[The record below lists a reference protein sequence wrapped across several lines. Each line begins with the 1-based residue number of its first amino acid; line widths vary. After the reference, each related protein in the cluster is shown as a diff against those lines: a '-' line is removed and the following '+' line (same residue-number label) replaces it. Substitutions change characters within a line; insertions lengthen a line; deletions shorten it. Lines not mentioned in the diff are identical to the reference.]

1 MNETAKPVRMV
12 MTSVGSEPVRRID
25 RFLEEHGHKFV
36 GILTAPGPRIRRSE
50 EYREV
55 AKLARPGLDVII
67 SNYPHRWADMIRPLK
82 PDLIL
87 CVGFNWKIPADVL
100 KIPPLGAYNMH
111 DALLPKNRGRN
122 SLGWALRT
130 GDPVFGVTFHRMTPE
145 FDDGPILAQRPI
157 MISDEDN
164 VDSVLPRFFQAFSE
178 AHAEAFDRM
187 LAGDPGIPQNESEVT
202 YSPGA
207 FEPEWREIDWNKPA
221 RDVHFQVRS
230 WCGVR
235 GVPRGAY
242 GLIGETRAL
251 VLRTQLV
258 NNLPAKASGVPGTV
272 LSRENDNILIQCA
285 DAPLRIIEWETAS
298 DAVEV

>member
-1 MNETAKPVRMV
+1 MNESMKPVRMV
-12 MTSVGSEPVRRID
+12 MMSVAPDPIKLID
-25 RFLEEHGHKFV
+25 RFLRERGHKFV
-36 GILTAPGPRIRRSE
+36 GILTSPGPRIRRSE

-55 AKLARPGLDVII
+55 AKLALPGLDVII
-67 SNYPHRWADMIRPLK
+67 SNYPGRWADMIRPLK

-87 CVGFNWKIPADVL
+87 CIGSNWKIPADVL
-100 KIPPLGAYNMH
+100 EVPPLGAYNMH

-145 FDDGPILAQRPI
+145 FDDGPILAQRPV

-164 VDSVLPRFFQAFSE
+164 VDSVMPRFFQALAE

-187 LAGDPGIPQNESEVT
+187 LTGDPGIPQNESEST
-202 YSPGA
+202 WTPGA

-230 WCGVR
+230 WCGIR
-235 GVPRGAY
+235 GVPRGAHSP
-242 GLIGETRAL
+242 IGDTRAL

-258 NNLPAKASGVPGTV
+258 KDPPAMVSGIPGTV
-272 LSRENDNILIQCA
+272 LSRENHSVVVQCA
-285 DAPLRIIEWETAS
+285 DGPLRIIDWQEQK
-298 DAVEV
+298 